1 MGSLTRPFVAQWVR
15 LTIRVPRR
23 VARRR
28 RANAPFSKF
37 ISSFVLSANHFF
49 YFFYFFLLF
58 PFFPSPTILGEK
70 KTRKKEEK
78 KKMIQMIINTQTT
91 ATTDYKH
98 FRFPAARVVREIA
111 TCGWLVTLRLLQKK
125 KP

>member
-49 YFFYFFLLF
+49 YFFFISSYLSFLPLPHNF
-58 PFFPSPTILGEK
+58 GRGKNKKEK
-70 KTRKKEEK
+70 RKKK
-78 KKMIQMIINTQTT
+78 NDTNDHKHANHCNNRLQT
-91 ATTDYKH
+91 
-98 FRFPAARVVREIA
+98 F
-111 TCGWLVTLRLLQKK
+111 
-125 KP
+125 